1 MIRKTLAKIILVVL
15 IEDQIFDT
23 CIFTLFGEFEKNST
37 HSILI
42 NEEFYVKI
50 SIKKLILPF
59 FSLLKHM
66 TSALWLIIRRMK
78 RNCSEKSETS
88 KKKKWRRRNNL
99 KRKRNLLNPILTQ
112 QTQMSFTSY
121 TSSLPKKLK
130 KKNGKICPKNHF
142 WNNGFCVA
150 VTMV

>member
-1 MIRKTLAKIILVVL
+1 MIRKTLAKIIIFVVL
-15 IEDQIFDT
+15 IQDQIFDT

-88 KKKKWRRRNNL
+88 KKKWRRRNNL

-130 KKNGKICPKNHF
+130 KNGKICPKNHF

>member
-50 SIKKLILPF
+50 SI
-59 FSLLKHM
+59 
-66 TSALWLIIRRMK
+66 
-78 RNCSEKSETS
+78 
-88 KKKKWRRRNNL
+88 
-99 KRKRNLLNPILTQ
+99 
-112 QTQMSFTSY
+112 
-121 TSSLPKKLK
+121 
-130 KKNGKICPKNHF
+130 
-142 WNNGFCVA
+142 
-150 VTMV
+150 

>member
-1 MIRKTLAKIILVVL
+1 MIRKTLAKVIILVVL

-50 SIKKLILPF
+50 SIQKLILPF

-88 KKKKWRRRNNL
+88 KKKVAAEKQL
-99 KRKRNLLNPILTQ
+99 EKKKKFVEPYLDTTDSDEFYFLYQ
-112 QTQMSFTSY
+112 QLS
-121 TSSLPKKLK
+121 PKSK

>member
-88 KKKKWRRRNNL
+88 KKKKWRRKNNL

-130 KKNGKICPKNHF
+130 KK
-142 WNNGFCVA
+142 W
-150 VTMV
+150 

>member
-1 MIRKTLAKIILVVL
+1 MIRKTLAKIIIFVVL
-15 IEDQIFDT
+15 IQDQIFDT

-88 KKKKWRRRNNL
+88 KKKVAAGKQL
-99 KRKRNLLNPILTQ
+99 E
-112 QTQMSFTSY
+112 
-121 TSSLPKKLK
+121 K
-130 KKNGKICPKNHF
+130 KKKFVEPYLDTTDSDEF
-142 WNNGFCVA
+142 YFLY
-150 VTMV
+150 